1 MLLLLSDPFPG
12 CEEALFLLSQ
22 ALPVKIFPTDG

>member
-22 ALPVKIFPTDG
+22 SVKIFPTDG